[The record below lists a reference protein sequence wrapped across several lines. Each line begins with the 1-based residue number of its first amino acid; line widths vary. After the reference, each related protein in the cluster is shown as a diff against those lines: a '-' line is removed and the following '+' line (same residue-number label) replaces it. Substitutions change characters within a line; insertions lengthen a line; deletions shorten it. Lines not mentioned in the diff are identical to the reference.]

1 MNLTGASKKC
11 EKKKKK
17 KEKKKKKKNDVKLI
31 LECQDMYVSTPIFHD
46 MIFIIYN
53 FIVSYRAF

>member
-11 EKKKKK
+11 
-17 KEKKKKKKNDVKLI
+17 EKKKKKKNDVKLI